1 MRRLTLAINWDAG
14 TGGGGGGG
22 GGWNQELLPS
32 LASHD
37 KHVVDIAETQV
48 FLGYEVESKSALLS
62 VR

>member
-1 MRRLTLAINWDAG
+1 MRRLTLAIIG
-14 TGGGGGGG
+14 MLVQGGGR
-22 GGWNQELLPS
+22 GWNQELLPS

-37 KHVVDIAETQV
+37 KYVVDIAETRV